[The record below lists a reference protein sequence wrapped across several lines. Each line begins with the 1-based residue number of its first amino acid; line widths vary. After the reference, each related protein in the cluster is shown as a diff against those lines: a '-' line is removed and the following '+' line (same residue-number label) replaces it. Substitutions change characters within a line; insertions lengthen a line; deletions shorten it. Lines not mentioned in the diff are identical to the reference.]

1 MWITHNEG
9 LECLHVSQL
18 TFRNSKFRN
27 LHPRFSK
34 EFVLEKVKF
43 ILENNSL
50 NFNNEYFNQIKG
62 TAMKTI
68 FAPTYANLTMEFFE
82 LTFYDLCRD
91 KFGENLGNFIFKNW
105 SRFLDDCKTL
115 LEENKMNSN
124 DLLSILNSINPSI
137 QFTMEYSKDAIP
149 FLDILIKCNNDGLI
163 FWMDIYYKP
172 TDTHRCLPFSSNHP
186 NHCKKNIPFA
196 LARRICTIVENT
208 EAKMK
213 HLEKLKI
220 NVSKYQYPKQL
231 TEFGI
236 NKALSI
242 PLREL
247 RTPKTISN
255 DNSLPFI
262 TTYNPNS
269 PNVYDTLRFSTFENL
284 RVIKSKRQVPN
295 LKKILTKA
303 EFSQKQVG
311 VFKCPDKRSECCT
324 SLLLGNSY
332 TFKNV
337 DKTFNL
343 KTHFSC
349 DSSNLL
355 YIVIC
360 STNIR
365 QPEDQK
371 LKVEEHL
378 RTCGEGTFKIF
389 PLLQM

>member
-115 LEENKMNSN
+115 LEENKMNPN

-137 QFTMEYSKDAIP
+137 QFTMEFSKDAIP

-247 RTPKTISN
+247 RTPKTI
-255 DNSLPFI
+255 
-262 TTYNPNS
+262 
-269 PNVYDTLRFSTFENL
+269 
-284 RVIKSKRQVPN
+284 
-295 LKKILTKA
+295 
-303 EFSQKQVG
+303 
-311 VFKCPDKRSECCT
+311 
-324 SLLLGNSY
+324 
-332 TFKNV
+332 
-337 DKTFNL
+337 
-343 KTHFSC
+343 
-349 DSSNLL
+349 
-355 YIVIC
+355 
-360 STNIR
+360 
-365 QPEDQK
+365 
-371 LKVEEHL
+371 
-378 RTCGEGTFKIF
+378 
-389 PLLQM
+389 